1 MEEIKDFFGTTWN
14 QTEVD
19 DHVVDR
25 IINAK
30 SVIDVGCG
38 FNPYKKFNHNLV
50 GVDLINEE
58 ADENC
63 DILDFDTMGCKYDV
77 AICYGILH
85 FNSYDWIRER
95 LEWVVNNTK
104 PKSEILIKV
113 NPSRKEDQAEELR
126 SSEVVWFNRWNH
138 GLAQHFADIYNLE
151 IWNWR
156 EWRNP
161 HDNSLRL
168 KFDYRKVGH
177 GII

>member
-1 MEEIKDFFGTTWN
+1 MEEIKQFFGTTWN

-113 NPSRKEDQAEELR
+113 NPSRKEDQAEAFTDQLKQ
-126 SSEVVWFNRWNH
+126 SEESQIRVSKATGKPEANAAIIINTSIVKNRC
-138 GLAQHFADIYNLE
+138 
-151 IWNWR
+151 
-156 EWRNP
+156 
-161 HDNSLRL
+161 S
-168 KFDYRKVGH
+168 
-177 GII
+177 II

>member
-1 MEEIKDFFGTTWN
+1 MEEGIKNFFGNTWN

-25 IINAK
+25 IVNAK

-38 FNPYKKFNHNLV
+38 FNPYKKFNYNLT
-50 GVDLINEE
+50 GVDIVNEQ
-58 ADENC
+58 ADAVC
-63 DILDFDTMGCKYDV
+63 DILDYDTMGLKYDV

-104 PKSEILIKV
+104 DDGEILIKV
-113 NPSRKEDQAEELR
+113 NPSRREDQAEELR
-126 SSEVVWFNRWNH
+126 TSDVVWFNRWNH
-138 GLAQHFADIYNLE
+138 GLAQHFADIYKLE
-151 IWNWR
+151 VWNWR

-161 HDNSLRL
+161 QDNSLRL
-168 KFDYRKVGH
+168 KFDYKKRR
-177 GII
+177 

>member
-1 MEEIKDFFGTTWN
+1 M
-14 QTEVD
+14 
-19 DHVVDR
+19 
-25 IINAK
+25 
-30 SVIDVGCG
+30 
-38 FNPYKKFNHNLV
+38 
-50 GVDLINEE
+50 
-58 ADENC
+58 
-63 DILDFDTMGCKYDV
+63 
-77 AICYGILH
+77 
-85 FNSYDWIRER
+85 
-95 LEWVVNNTK
+95 NNTK

-151 IWNWR
+151 VWNWR

>member
-1 MEEIKDFFGTTWN
+1 M
-14 QTEVD
+14 
-19 DHVVDR
+19 
-25 IINAK
+25 
-30 SVIDVGCG
+30 
-38 FNPYKKFNHNLV
+38 
-50 GVDLINEE
+50 INEE
-58 ADENC
+58 ADVNC
-63 DILDFDTMGCKYDV
+63 DILDFDTVGCKYDV
-77 AICYGILH
+77 AICYGVLH

-104 PKSEILIKV
+104 PQSEILIKV
-113 NPSRKEDQAEELR
+113 NPSRKEDQAEALR

-138 GLAQHFADIYNLE
+138 GLAQHFAEIYNLE

-161 HDNSLRL
+161 LDNSLRL